1 MKKLPV
7 ILLALLACAFA
18 ASAADDV
25 PAVPETDA
33 APAFVPPKDLAPMF
47 TRGSVRQFQAG
58 RPIESE
64 KLDVLLH
71 AAMTGPSGL
80 NKQPW
85 AFLVIDDPETIAR
98 LGIALS
104 SPEHR
109 HPLANGAS
117 LAIVVC
123 GDLQKAAGPGS
134 DCWISDCSAAAYG
147 ILLAA
152 QAQGLGAVWTAMHP
166 SAERVAALKSVI
178 PLPDHIVPL
187 CLIPVGYPVDTVVPK
202 QKFNPGNIHRNAW

>member
-1 MKKLPV
+1 MQKLPA
-7 ILLALLACAFA
+7 ILLALLACTFA
-18 ASAADDV
+18 VSAED
-25 PAVPETDA
+25 AVPS
-33 APAFVPPKDLAPMF
+33 APAFAPPADLAPLF
-47 TRGSVRQFQAG
+47 TRASVRQFQAG
-58 RPIESE
+58 RPVEPE

-71 AAMTGPSGL
+71 AAMAGPTGL

-85 AFLVIDDPETIAR
+85 AFLVIDDPETLDR

-123 GDLQKAAGPGS
+123 GDMQKAAGPGI

-166 SAERVAALKSVI
+166 SAERIDALKSVI
-178 PLPDHIVPL
+178 PLPDYIVPL

-202 QKFNPGNIHRNAW
+202 QKFNSANIHRNAW